1 MGRSSRNSEEK
12 VSFFAFQDIITAVI
26 GILVL
31 IALILALQV
40 NPKREKEGDN
50 PGNNTAPVEYTDGLK
65 DGGGNA
71 TIVVASEFNATEVME
86 EIAELHQEITEE
98 KREFLVKS
106 EAKNSEIEKLA
117 EELRKLNLE
126 IEIFKKKLGIQDS
139 NESKEMKEKIES
151 LELLSDL
158 AKVQQ
163 AELIEEKKGL
173 DTEIISLK
181 KKISDKQ
188 IKIKNL
194 KIDYEENK
202 LNKQFLNK
210 STDFK
215 NTLTNLSL
223 WSIKVLDNEENIN
236 TLDKNS
242 LFDSSIIECIESHT
256 NIKSLDE
263 KDDFLTKFDSNK
275 KNELIKNNNK
285 LLIVNKELKKI
296 LKNKSN
302 IKYKN
307 NFNSFYFIYK
317 KPNFKI
323 IFKSNNFIEYSEYLD
338 AKFNNNSVLN
348 SYNYILSKSLTSSRS
363 KKTSIPNSIKS
374 LENKTFNSIK
384 NKLKQNKNYL
394 DNYIN
399 NYITKYVNNYK
410 KKGKYDKISDLKG
423 KIDEYK
429 KKIEDK
435 ENEYD
440 NKIKIIVNN
449 ILSILYKTYLKLIIV
464 FPKLIKKQQ
473 KEDIKR
479 LLTEDLE
486 KNTHKY
492 NLMQED
498 YDKII
503 DNINKKITDININ
516 NALTSENNTFLKH
529 ANTLLEIN
537 DDDTNF
543 YTTYDI
549 IIFTL
554 TSQEQ
559 KIVNQNKKAN
569 KKATDFYIELVK
581 TKDNAKFENTDEL
594 LQEILSLFIEII
606 NNDYMNKI
614 EENKKDL
621 EKNLTI
627 YKVNISELKDKVN
640 ILKEKKK
647 KLENIIQNEP
657 ELNEKYYNEVNKIYE
672 KLDRKT

>member
-1 MGRSSRNSEEK
+1 MTK
-12 VSFFAFQDIITAVI
+12 Y
-26 GILVL
+26 
-31 IALILALQV
+31 LIL
-40 NPKREKEGDN
+40 K
-50 PGNNTAPVEYTDGLK
+50 
-65 DGGGNA
+65 
-71 TIVVASEFNATEVME
+71 
-86 EIAELHQEITEE
+86 
-98 KREFLVKS
+98 VK
-106 EAKNSEIEKLA
+106 L
-117 EELRKLNLE
+117 
-126 IEIFKKKLGIQDS
+126 
-139 NESKEMKEKIES
+139 M
-151 LELLSDL
+151 
-158 AKVQQ
+158 
-163 AELIEEKKGL
+163 
-173 DTEIISLK
+173 
-181 KKISDKQ
+181 
-188 IKIKNL
+188 
-194 KIDYEENK
+194 
-202 LNKQFLNK
+202 
-210 STDFK
+210 
-215 NTLTNLSL
+215 
-223 WSIKVLDNEENIN
+223 NI
-236 TLDKNS
+236 
-242 LFDSSIIECIESHT
+242 
-256 NIKSLDE
+256 
-263 KDDFLTKFDSNK
+263 
-275 KNELIKNNNK
+275 
-285 LLIVNKELKKI
+285 
-296 LKNKSN
+296 
-302 IKYKN
+302 
-307 NFNSFYFIYK
+307 
-317 KPNFKI
+317 
-323 IFKSNNFIEYSEYLD
+323 
-338 AKFNNNSVLN
+338 
-348 SYNYILSKSLTSSRS
+348 
-363 KKTSIPNSIKS
+363 
-374 LENKTFNSIK
+374 
-384 NKLKQNKNYL
+384 
-394 DNYIN
+394 
-399 NYITKYVNNYK
+399 
-410 KKGKYDKISDLKG
+410 
-423 KIDEYK
+423 K

-559 KIVNQNKKAN
+559 KIVKQNKKAN

-581 TKDNAKFENTDEL
+581 TKDNAKFENTDKL

-621 EKNLTI
+621 TQKLEI
-627 YKVNISELKDKVN
+627 YKVNISELKKEVN